1 MNENR
6 PFIKRVVNVGQM
18 RFQSLNQSKT
28 ETKNSQYDYDL
39 HKLNSTKSI
48 SYLQNINKSINENQ
62 LTSYMMYQTSELDL
76 EDNFQ
81 IQKNNPI
88 FLNENAIEDSIND
101 SKINKEKSVL
111 KIGVNSLTNERVIK
125 DSKIDESLNV
135 FNSKNLH
142 VNDNFSRLSIKNIND
157 TISSNQSVKNDFSGN
172 FEENYSHD
180 FKSDKSIKCFYEF
193 FSF

>member
-101 SKINKEKSVL
+101 SKINNEKSVL

-157 TISSNQSVKNDFSGN
+157 TISSNQSVKNDFSEN

-180 FKSDKSIKCFYEF
+180 YKSDKSIKCFYEF

>member
-180 FKSDKSIKCFYEF
+180 FKSDKSIKCFYKF

>member
-48 SYLQNINKSINENQ
+48 SYLQNINKPINENQ

-101 SKINKEKSVL
+101 SKINNEKSVL

-125 DSKIDESLNV
+125 DSKIDENLNV

-142 VNDNFSRLSIKNIND
+142 VNDNFSRLSFKNVND
-157 TISSNQSVKNDFSGN
+157 TISSNKSVKNDFSEN

-180 FKSDKSIKCFYEF
+180 YKSDKSI
-193 FSF
+193 